1 MKRVWRKRGFI
12 LVELLVVITII
23 GILIALLLPAVQAA
37 REAARRLQCTNN
49 LKQLALGCLGHESAT
64 KRFPCGGWGFGWA
77 GDADRGNDWRQ
88 PGGWIYNI
96 LPFIEQQPLH
106 DSGMGLDSTTTPT
119 KSAALLQEMLNPLN
133 VLYCPTR
140 RPPLVYP
147 WKADGWG
154 MANTDKPTVAAR
166 EDYASNGGDVYTSPG
181 SPVGP
186 VWASSYENIE
196 GGPASLSDAV
206 DSSGQLNGASR
217 ATFSNVAKYATGIM
231 YCGSMIGVADVTDG
245 VSNTCLLGEK
255 YVCPDHYD
263 TGGDPSDN
271 ESCVIGENADIS
283 RWSGRSPNFIP
294 PSQDT
299 PGYSAYPD
307 WSGFGSAHANSFN
320 MAFCDG
326 SVHSLSYTID
336 LALFSYL
343 CNRKDDQPIDAQKLN
358 L

>member
-1 MKRVWRKRGFI
+1 
-12 LVELLVVITII
+12 
-23 GILIALLLPAVQAA
+23 
-37 REAARRLQCTNN
+37 
-49 LKQLALGCLGHESAT
+49 
-64 KRFPCGGWGFGWA
+64 
-77 GDADRGNDWRQ
+77 
-88 PGGWIYNI
+88 
-96 LPFIEQQPLH
+96 
-106 DSGMGLDSTTTPT
+106 
-119 KSAALLQEMLNPLN
+119 
-133 VLYCPTR
+133 
-140 RPPLVYP
+140 
-147 WKADGWG
+147 
-154 MANTDKPTVAAR
+154 
-166 EDYASNGGDVYTSPG
+166 
-181 SPVGP
+181 
-186 VWASSYENIE
+186 
-196 GGPASLSDAV
+196 
-206 DSSGQLNGASR
+206 
-217 ATFSNVAKYATGIM
+217 M
-231 YCGSMIGVADVTDG
+231 YCGSLIRAADITDG

-294 PSQDT
+294 PWQDA
-299 PGYSAYPD
+299 PGYAAYPD